1 MKKQRF
7 RLPLNQLL
15 LWWGYKNTLTDE
27 GGLKMIAKAFDT
39 LYALKFDKT
48 LHHLEIFPTT
58 SDLYDSFTLK
68 QINITKW
75 VYYGN
80 NLYLSDDLEVLKEM
94 AKKLKGKWIESAEE
108 DLLMAKN
115 TKLKVWDK
123 YFKEPRKEE
132 IEIGN

>member
-1 MKKQRF
+1 
-7 RLPLNQLL
+7 
-15 LWWGYKNTLTDE
+15 
-27 GGLKMIAKAFDT
+27 MIAKAFDT
-39 LYALKFDKT
+39 LYALKFDKNI
-48 LHHLEIFPTT
+48 HHLEVFPTT

-80 NLYLSDDLEVLKEM
+80 NLYLSNDLEVLKEM

-132 IEIGN
+132 V